1 MAHFN
6 SLYFILTKAQS
17 KRYTDEVMESIS
29 SEYFVQ
35 FCSETKFSIQ

>member
-6 SLYFILTKAQS
+6 SLYFILTEAQS
-17 KRYTDEVMESIS
+17 KRYTDEVNESIS

-35 FCSETKFSIQ
+35 ICSETKFSSQ